1 MIKRTLALA
10 AVLWS
15 GLVLAD
21 TPTREVFDVRNITC
35 AACGIT
41 IEKALERVPGVTAT
55 LVDADKATVTVDFDA
70 DRTNAPAVAKAI
82 SDAGFPATPRR
93 QGG

>member
-1 MIKRTLALA
+1 MIKRMLALA
-10 AVLWS
+10 VVLWS
-15 GLVLAD
+15 GLAFAD

-55 LVDADKATVTVDFDA
+55 QVDADKATVTVDFDA

>member
-1 MIKRTLALA
+1 MIKRALALA

-15 GLVLAD
+15 GLVFAG

-55 LVDADKATVTVDFDA
+55 HVDADKATVTVDFDA
-70 DRTNAPAVAKAI
+70 DRTNAPAVAKVI

-93 QGG
+93 HGG